1 MHRGT
6 SFVDTEASDPAAR
19 VPPVGDTL
27 TLPVRL
33 LGLAAPGDIL
43 LSSQVGRAIEG
54 WYELRTR
61 ELLLT
66 GESAER
72 IAAFTLVGFKSQRSS
87 LARMG
92 QRTLS
97 RFVGRERELS
107 ALREVLSE
115 AEGGRGQVV
124 GIVGEPGVGKSRL
137 LYEFRQRLAAERVL
151 HLEGDCSSYGATVL
165 YLPLLDLLKTYFQL
179 DERDEAQRVR
189 EKVAGRLLT
198 LDESLAPT
206 LPAFLPL
213 LDVPV
218 EDPHWQ
224 LLDPPQR
231 RQRIME
237 ALKRL
242 LVGESQVQ
250 PVVMIVENLHWIDT
264 ETQAFLDSVVESL
277 PAVRMLLLVTYRP
290 EYRHSWGNKTFYSQ
304 LRLDPLPRQGA
315 QAFLQALLGNDASLR
330 ALMQQLIER
339 TEGNPFFLE
348 ESIQTLV
355 ETQVLVGEGGAYR
368 LAKALPSIQ
377 VPATVQAVLGA
388 RIDRLPPEERSL
400 LQSAAVIGRDVPL
413 PLLQAIGQ
421 PPEAALRRG
430 LARLQAA
437 EFLYETRLFPERE
450 YAFKHALTREV
461 AYGSLLQERR
471 RALHARII
479 DAVEALAGDRVAEHV
494 EHLAYH
500 AVQGEVWDKAV
511 AYCRQAGARAAAR
524 SAYRQAVGYFEQAL
538 AALALLPEH
547 RDTLEQA
554 IDLRCDLRNAL
565 WLLGEFGQVFDYLC
579 QAETLATT
587 LGDQGRLGRVS
598 TYMTA
603 YLWVMGDPDRSRQCG
618 QRALT
623 IAEALGDVA
632 LQVEANYRLGQA
644 YLALGEYR
652 RAIDFLGQNVSSLTG
667 PLLYER
673 FGLPGIAS
681 VVSRSYL
688 AWCLA
693 ELGEFAAGIARG
705 EEAVRIAEAVDHP
718 FSLSN
723 ALFGVG
729 FLYLRKGDL
738 RNAVSTLEQCLAL
751 CRHWNIALWSPRIT
765 AALGS
770 AYALS
775 GRPTEALPLLEQAIE
790 LAASEKR
797 LGEQALRV
805 AALSE
810 ALLLAG
816 RTDDAFQTA
825 QRALD
830 LSRAHKEPGH
840 EAWALR
846 LRGEIAAQRD
856 PPDGDTTEDYYR
868 QAMALA
874 DAFGMRPLV
883 THCHL
888 GLGKLYLKMGRRE
901 RARAELSAAIE
912 LYSAMDMTFWL
923 AQATA
928 ALAEVE
934 RR

>member
-1 MHRGT
+1 
-6 SFVDTEASDPAAR
+6 
-19 VPPVGDTL
+19 
-27 TLPVRL
+27 
-33 LGLAAPGDIL
+33 
-43 LSSQVGRAIEG
+43 
-54 WYELRTR
+54 
-61 ELLLT
+61 
-66 GESAER
+66 
-72 IAAFTLVGFKSQRSS
+72 
-87 LARMG
+87 
-92 QRTLS
+92 
-97 RFVGRERELS
+97 
-107 ALREVLSE
+107 
-115 AEGGRGQVV
+115 
-124 GIVGEPGVGKSRL
+124 
-137 LYEFRQRLAAERVL
+137 
-151 HLEGDCSSYGATVL
+151 
-165 YLPLLDLLKTYFQL
+165 
-179 DERDEAQRVR
+179 
-189 EKVAGRLLT
+189 
-198 LDESLAPT
+198 
-206 LPAFLPL
+206 
-213 LDVPV
+213 
-218 EDPHWQ
+218 
-224 LLDPPQR
+224 
-231 RQRIME
+231 
-237 ALKRL
+237 
-242 LVGESQVQ
+242 
-250 PVVMIVENLHWIDT
+250 
-264 ETQAFLDSVVESL
+264 
-277 PAVRMLLLVTYRP
+277 
-290 EYRHSWGNKTFYSQ
+290 
-304 LRLDPLPRQGA
+304 
-315 QAFLQALLGNDASLR
+315 
-330 ALMQQLIER
+330 
-339 TEGNPFFLE
+339 
-348 ESIQTLV
+348 
-355 ETQVLVGEGGAYR
+355 
-368 LAKALPSIQ
+368 
-377 VPATVQAVLGA
+377 
-388 RIDRLPPEERSL
+388 
-400 LQSAAVIGRDVPL
+400 
-413 PLLQAIGQ
+413 
-421 PPEAALRRG
+421 
-430 LARLQAA
+430 
-437 EFLYETRLFPERE
+437 
-450 YAFKHALTREV
+450 
-461 AYGSLLQERR
+461 
-471 RALHARII
+471 
-479 DAVEALAGDRVAEHV
+479 
-494 EHLAYH
+494 
-500 AVQGEVWDKAV
+500 
-511 AYCRQAGARAAAR
+511 
-524 SAYRQAVGYFEQAL
+524 
-538 AALALLPEH
+538 
-547 RDTLEQA
+547 
-554 IDLRCDLRNAL
+554 
-565 WLLGEFGQVFDYLC
+565 
-579 QAETLATT
+579 
-587 LGDQGRLGRVS
+587 
-598 TYMTA
+598 MTA
-603 YLWVMGDPDRSRQCG
+603 YLWVMGDPDRALESG

-652 RAIDFLGQNVSSLTG
+652 RAMDFLGQNVSSLTG

-705 EEAVRIAEAVDHP
+705 EEAVRIAEAADHP

-738 RNAVSTLEQCLAL
+738 RNAVSTLERCLAL

-846 LRGEIAAQRD
+846 LGGEIAAQRD

-912 LYSAMDMTFWL
+912 LYSAMEMTFWL

-934 RR
+934 GR